1 MLACDSY
8 RHTAAFIITA
18 LPPAPVIQHW
28 KGWEGV
34 CFILKE
40 IDVPRCFATFCRTNN
55 LLYILHIYYIY
66 YIYIIYIIY
75 ILYIYIIYIYYII
88 IDTAYK
94 LALIFFSFRESTIYQ
109 NLVLENSFYLP

>member
-1 MLACDSY
+1 M
-8 RHTAAFIITA
+8 H
-18 LPPAPVIQHW
+18 Q
-28 KGWEGV
+28 
-34 CFILKE
+34 
-40 IDVPRCFATFCRTNN
+40 
-55 LLYILHIYYIY
+55 LLYFVTKIYPLIYIYNIY